1 MKSLVLSLIISLFA
15 LMMPFSVLA
24 APYGE
29 GSYGVG
35 SYNVGEVPPSPTP
48 VTTATPS
55 PNPTPASSPTPEPSS
70 DSNKPDSTSRSSG
83 SSSSPEGCSA
93 QKPSAVPDLFQ
104 INAHPD
110 SVTLYFAPVSGNRD
124 RYFVSYSTSE
134 NAEEH
139 GYELL
144 NSSDGVIAVDISYLQ
159 KFTTYYFKVRA
170 GNGCQP
176 GEWSNILAVRTGQ
189 RLPSYRWSSLPRIIS
204 TAITS
209 RAKPSSVER
218 IQAENPARETEV
230 EARKPESNP
239 TPTLAPGHKEPTPQ
253 PSPQPASLLNR
264 VTNFFKRVFGR

>member
-1 MKSLVLSLIISLFA
+1 MRSLVLSLLISLFA
-15 LMMPFSVLA
+15 LMMPFGVLA

-29 GSYGVG
+29 GNYGG
-35 SYNVGEVPPSPTP
+35 GTYNVGEAAPSPTP
-48 VTTATPS
+48 ASTATPS
-55 PNPTPASSPTPEPSS
+55 PTPTSSPTPEPSNN
-70 DSNKPDSTSRSSG
+70 SNRPNSTSSSSG
-83 SSSSPEGCSA
+83 SSSSPGGCSA

-144 NSSDGVIAVDISYLQ
+144 NSSDGVIAVDIRYLQ

-189 RLPSYRWSSLPRIIS
+189 RLPSYRWSSLPRII
-204 TAITS
+204 TTVLTS

-218 IQAENPARETEV
+218 IQAESPARETEV
-230 EARKPESNP
+230 EARKPESNAP
-239 TPTLAPGHKEPTPQ
+239 PTLVPSPKEAAPQ

-264 VTNFFKRVFGR
+264 VTGFFKRVFGR

>member
-1 MKSLVLSLIISLFA
+1 MKSLVLSLLISLFA
-15 LMMPFSVLA
+15 LMMPFGVLA

-29 GSYGVG
+29 GNYGG
-35 SYNVGEVPPSPTP
+35 GTYNVGEAVPSPTP
-48 VTTATPS
+48 AATATPS
-55 PNPTPASSPTPEPSS
+55 PVPASSPTPEPSS
-70 DSNKPDSTSRSSG
+70 DSNKPGSPSGSSG
-83 SSSSPEGCSA
+83 SSSSPGSCSA
-93 QKPSAVPDLFQ
+93 EKPSSVPDLFQ

-139 GYELL
+139 GHELM
-144 NSSDGVIAVDISYLQ
+144 NSGDGVIAVEISYLQ
-159 KFTTYYFKVRA
+159 RFTTYYFKVRA

-209 RAKPSSVER
+209 RAKSSSVER
-218 IQAENPARETEV
+218 IQAERPARETKV
-230 EARKPESNP
+230 EARKPESDVP
-239 TPTLAPGHKEPTPQ
+239 STLAPDSTEPTPQ
-253 PSPQPASLLNR
+253 PSPQPTSLLNR
-264 VTNFFKRVFGR
+264 VTGFFKRVFGR